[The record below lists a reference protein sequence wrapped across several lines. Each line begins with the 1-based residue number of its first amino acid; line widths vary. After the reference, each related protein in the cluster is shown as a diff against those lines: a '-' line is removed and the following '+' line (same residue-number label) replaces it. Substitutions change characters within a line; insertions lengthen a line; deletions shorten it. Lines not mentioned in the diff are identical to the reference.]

1 MNSLTRKSSPIA
13 YFLIFLAFLMSM
25 RCWIGFEGRAY
36 LYQFVFFIAMSLMT
50 VSGQVK
56 VVFKKRYIIFAAI
69 AYFFLMFNI
78 KTSQN
83 LNGYIEKLIPV
94 LNLLYI
100 ISLVDEEKDALLAY
114 VTKWWGF
121 IMLLGV
127 PIYVLSLFVSLP
139 SFGTI
144 MADYGSANIT
154 AGLYKNYIFC
164 ILPLDTITSFPRFSG
179 PFVEP
184 GDLGCVGAF
193 ILMACQFNFKK
204 YKNLIFVLLG
214 VLVSLSLAGIMLTGA
229 GYLFYLLYNN
239 RVSPRNVFFVILVI
253 YGIYAFGT
261 FYNGGDNFINETIL
275 SRLQADEDTGF
286 TGNNRTS
293 LLKMEY
299 FFMMFSDPNTM
310 LFGYDQQ
317 TLDMLYEKGLGAG
330 FINQAIVVGMVGML
344 GLFLPYL
351 YITVTSSAKR
361 YAWLFFLF
369 FALYMFQRTDSL
381 WMSFVMCY
389 VYGIVIMEN
398 DNEKL
403 I

>member
-13 YFLIFLAFLMSM
+13 YFLIFIAFLMSM

-164 ILPLDTITSFPRFSG
+164 ILPL
-179 PFVEP
+179 
-184 GDLGCVGAF
+184 
-193 ILMACQFNFKK
+193 Q
-204 YKNLIFVLLG
+204 
-214 VLVSLSLAGIMLTGA
+214 
-229 GYLFYLLYNN
+229 
-239 RVSPRNVFFVILVI
+239 SP
-253 YGIYAFGT
+253 A
-261 FYNGGDNFINETIL
+261 
-275 SRLQADEDTGF
+275 
-286 TGNNRTS
+286 
-293 LLKMEY
+293 
-299 FFMMFSDPNTM
+299 
-310 LFGYDQQ
+310 
-317 TLDMLYEKGLGAG
+317 
-330 FINQAIVVGMVGML
+330 
-344 GLFLPYL
+344 LPHH
-351 YITVTSSAKR
+351 
-361 YAWLFFLF
+361 
-369 FALYMFQRTDSL
+369 
-381 WMSFVMCY
+381 
-389 VYGIVIMEN
+389 
-398 DNEKL
+398 
-403 I
+403 